1 MMEGLD
7 TSAWERWK
15 AYRTAIRKPI
25 KPASEHAMQMKLV
38 KYGADQDAVVNQSIS
53 NQWQGLFDLKV
64 SKPAPGE
71 KPVKTDKQIAA
82 DNERWQQMQDRC
94 GREWDR
100 HLAEPLAKLKLADA
114 LLARYIVRQDE
125 IGHEDRMEWL
135 RDQMAGLLREANAA
149 KVYGDPHLRSTVWQ
163 VFGDRGI
170 ARLKQRAA
178 AEQTNPNMV
187 ANMVDP
193 VHQRGAL

>member
-1 MMEGLD
+1 MEGLD

-53 NQWQGLFDLKV
+53 NQWQGLFDLQR
-64 SKPAPGE
+64 SKPVPGE

-82 DNERWQQMQDRC
+82 DNERWQQMQVRC

-114 LLARYIVRQDE
+114 LLARYVVRQDE
-125 IGHEDRMEWL
+125 PQHEERVEWL
-135 RDQMAGLLREANAA
+135 RDQVGTMLRQADAA
-149 KVYGDPHLRSTVWQ
+149 AVIGDPHLRSMVWSL
-163 VFGDRGI
+163 FGERGFK
-170 ARLKQRAA
+170 RLKERASI
-178 AEQTNPNMV
+178 EQAKPNVV
-187 ANMVDP
+187 AGMAGAL
-193 VHQRGAL
+193 HQRGAV

>member
-1 MMEGLD
+1 MEGLD

-82 DNERWQQMQDRC
+82 DAERWQQMQDRC

-100 HLAEPLAKLKLADA
+100 RLAEPLAKLKLADA
-114 LLARYIVRQDE
+114 LFARYMVRQDE
-125 IGHEDRMEWL
+125 IGHEDRMDWL
-135 RDQMAGLLREANAA
+135 REQMAGLLREANAA
-149 KVYGDPHLRSTVWQ
+149 KVYADPHLRSTVWQ

-178 AEQTNPNMV
+178 AEQTNPSVV
-187 ANMVDP
+187 ANMAHP
-193 VHQRGAL
+193 LHQRGPL

>member
-1 MMEGLD
+1 MQDLD
-7 TSAWERWK
+7 VAAWDRWK

-25 KPASEHAMQMKLV
+25 KPASEHAMQMKLA

-100 HLAEPLAKLKLADA
+100 YLAEPLAKLKLADA
-114 LLARYIVRQDE
+114 LLARYMVRQDE

-149 KVYGDPHLRSTVWQ
+149 KVYADPHLRSTVWQ

-178 AEQTNPNMV
+178 AEQTNPSVV
-187 ANMVDP
+187 ANMAGS
-193 VHQRGAL
+193 VHQRGPL

>member
-1 MMEGLD
+1 MQDLD
-7 TSAWERWK
+7 VAAWDRWK

-53 NQWQGLFDLKV
+53 NQWQGLFDLQR
-64 SKPAPGE
+64 SKPVPGE

-82 DNERWQQMQDRC
+82 ENERFAADEHRC
-94 GREWDR
+94 VKGWDQR
-100 HLAEPLAKLKLADA
+100 LAEPLAKLKLADA
-114 LLARYIVRQDE
+114 LFARYMVRQDE
-125 IGHEDRMEWL
+125 IGHEERMEWL

-178 AEQTNPNMV
+178 AEQPNTDMV
-187 ANMVDP
+187 ANMADP
-193 VHQRGAL
+193 VHQRGPL

>member
-1 MMEGLD
+1 MSDLD
-7 TSAWERWK
+7 ESAWERWVAFRK
-15 AYRTAIRKPI
+15 AIRKPI
-25 KPASEHAMQMKLV
+25 KPISESAMKL
-38 KYGADQDAVVNQSIS
+38 KLSRYGADQAAVVDQSIS

-82 DNERWQQMQDRC
+82 DNERWQQAQDRC
-94 GREWDR
+94 SREWDR

-114 LLARYIVRQDE
+114 LLARYMVRQDE
-125 IGHEDRMEWL
+125 VGHDERMEWL

-178 AEQTNPNMV
+178 AEQTNTGVV
-187 ANMVDP
+187 ANMAHP
-193 VHQRGAL
+193 LHQRGA

>member
-1 MMEGLD
+1 MIEGLD
-7 TSAWERWK
+7 VEAWDRWL
-15 AYRTAIRKPI
+15 AYRKAIRKPI
-25 KPASEHAMQMKLV
+25 KTASEHAMQVKLARFG
-38 KYGADQDAVVNQSIS
+38 KDQAEVVNQSIS
-53 NQWQGLFDLKV
+53 NQWQGLFDLKTA
-64 SKPAPGE
+64 KPKLGE

-114 LLARYIVRQDE
+114 LLARYMVRQDE

-187 ANMVDP
+187 ANMADP

>member
-1 MMEGLD
+1 MEGLD

-38 KYGADQDAVVNQSIS
+38 KYGTDQDAVVNQSIS
-53 NQWQGLFDLKV
+53 NQWQGLFDLQR
-64 SKPAPGE
+64 SKPVPGE

-82 DNERWQQMQDRC
+82 ENERFAADEHRC
-94 GREWDR
+94 VKGWNQS
-100 HLAEPLAKLKLADA
+100 LAEPLAKLKLADA
-114 LLARYIVRQDE
+114 LLARYMVRQDE

-170 ARLKQRAA
+170 ARLKERAS
-178 AEQTNPNMV
+178 AEQSKQNVV
-187 ANMVDP
+187 ANMAHT
-193 VHQRGAL
+193 VHQRGAV

>member
-1 MMEGLD
+1 MVEGLD
-7 TSAWERWK
+7 LAAWERWK

-25 KPASEHAMQMKLV
+25 KPASEHAMMLKLV

-71 KPVKTDKQIAA
+71 KPVKTDKQVAA
-82 DNERWQQMQDRC
+82 DNERWQATQDRC
-94 GREWDR
+94 GRDWDKR
-100 HLAEPLAKLKLADA
+100 LAEPLAKLKLADA

-125 IGHEDRMEWL
+125 VGHEDRMEWL

-149 KVYGDPHLRSTVWQ
+149 KVYADPHLRSTVWQ
-163 VFGDRGI
+163 VFGDRGM

-178 AEQTNPNMV
+178 AEQTNPGVV
-187 ANMVDP
+187 ANLAHPM
-193 VHQRGAL
+193 HQRGA

>member
-1 MMEGLD
+1 MQDLD
-7 TSAWERWK
+7 VAAWERWK

-25 KPASEHAMQMKLV
+25 KPASEHAMQMKLA

-100 HLAEPLAKLKLADA
+100 RSAEPLAKLKLADA
-114 LLARYIVRQDE
+114 LLARYMVRQDE
-125 IGHEDRMEWL
+125 VGHDERMEWL
-135 RDQMAGLLREANAA
+135 REQMAGLLREANAA
-149 KVYGDPHLRSTVWQ
+149 KVYADPHLRSTVWQ

-178 AEQTNPNMV
+178 AEQTNPSVV
-187 ANMVDP
+187 ANMAGA
-193 VHQRGAL
+193 VHQRGPL

>member
-1 MMEGLD
+1 MEGLD

-25 KPASEHAMQMKLV
+25 KPASEHAMQMKLA

-64 SKPAPGE
+64 LKPAPGE

-100 HLAEPLAKLKLADA
+100 RLAEPLAKLKLADA
-114 LLARYIVRQDE
+114 LLARYMVRQDE
-125 IGHEDRMEWL
+125 VGHDERMEWL
-135 RDQMAGLLREANAA
+135 REQMAGLLREANAA
-149 KVYGDPHLRSTVWQ
+149 KVYADPHLRSTVWQ

-178 AEQTNPNMV
+178 AEQTNPSVV
-187 ANMVDP
+187 ANMAYP
-193 VHQRGAL
+193 LHQRGPL

>member
-1 MMEGLD
+1 MQDLD
-7 TSAWERWK
+7 VAAWDRWK

-25 KPASEHAMQMKLV
+25 KPASEHAMQMKLA

-100 HLAEPLAKLKLADA
+100 HLADPLAKLKL
-114 LLARYIVRQDE
+114 
-125 IGHEDRMEWL
+125 L
-135 RDQMAGLLREANAA
+135 REQMAGLLREANAA
-149 KVYGDPHLRSTVWQ
+149 KVYADPHLRSTVWQ

-178 AEQTNPNMV
+178 AEQTNPSVV
-187 ANMVDP
+187 ANMAGAL
-193 VHQRGAL
+193 HQRGPL

>member
-1 MMEGLD
+1 MEGLD

-53 NQWQGLFDLKV
+53 NQWQGLFDLQR
-64 SKPAPGE
+64 SKPVPGE
-71 KPVKTDKQIAA
+71 KPVKSDKQIAA
-82 DNERWQQMQDRC
+82 ENERFAADEHRC
-94 GREWDR
+94 VKGWDQR
-100 HLAEPLAKLKLADA
+100 LAEPLAKLKLADA
-114 LLARYIVRQDE
+114 LLARYMVRQDE
-125 IGHEDRMEWL
+125 IGHENRMEWL
-135 RDQMAGLLREANAA
+135 RDQMAGLLREANAS

-170 ARLKQRAA
+170 ARLKERAS
-178 AEQTNPNMV
+178 AEQSKPNLV
-187 ANMVDP
+187 ANMAYTVY
-193 VHQRGAL
+193 QRGAV